1 MAVGVLALRDGVG
14 KFFLTNKSGNA
25 VISPLGFFPRGFF
38 DYKSVYLIV
47 RKKFTNKSGTEIIRL
62 LVDLLRG
69 FFCFLVKQNNYKK
82 VKNQKKEK
90 NDGSITI
97 TRKRS

>member
-1 MAVGVLALRDGVG
+1 MAVGVLALRDWVG

-47 RKKFTNKSGTEIIRL
+47 SKSLPIR
-62 LVDLLRG
+62 VVPR
-69 FFCFLVKQNNYKK
+69 
-82 VKNQKKEK
+82 
-90 NDGSITI
+90 
-97 TRKRS
+97 

>member
-1 MAVGVLALRDGVG
+1 MNIEIYVKRALEKTAGNVSMAVGVLALRDWVG

-47 RKKFTNKSGTEIIRL
+47 SKSLPIR
-62 LVDLLRG
+62 VVPR
-69 FFCFLVKQNNYKK
+69 
-82 VKNQKKEK
+82 
-90 NDGSITI
+90 
-97 TRKRS
+97 